1 MSGKGKPWAK
11 ALGEVMTLLRDI
23 TGRGV
28 REQAK
33 LLGMSPA
40 TLSRIE
46 RGYGCDVEQLV
57 KIHQLSGIS
66 YDKLLG
72 SANKPRAEPK

>member
-11 ALGEVMTLLRDI
+11 ALGEVMSLLRDM

-33 LLGMSPA
+33 LLDMSPA

-57 KIHQLSGIS
+57 KIHTVSGIS

-72 SANKPRAEPK
+72 SARAKEVAK

>member
-1 MSGKGKPWAK
+1 MSGKGKPWAI
-11 ALGEVMTLLRDI
+11 ALGEVMTLLRDM
-23 TGRGV
+23 TERGV

-33 LLGMSPA
+33 LLGMSAA

-57 KIHQLSGIS
+57 KIHKLSGIS
-66 YDKLLG
+66 YDRLLG
-72 SANKPRAEPK
+72 SARKPEGGK